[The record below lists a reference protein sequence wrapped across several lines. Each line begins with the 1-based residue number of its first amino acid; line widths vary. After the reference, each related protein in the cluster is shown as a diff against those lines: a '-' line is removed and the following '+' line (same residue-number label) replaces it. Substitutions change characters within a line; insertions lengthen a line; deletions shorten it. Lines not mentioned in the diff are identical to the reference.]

1 MTIIAYAS
9 NNSWQYFSFCRIIE
23 YPSVPPDKTCK
34 FYICGIITKCNNFLA
49 IIRIF
54 GKKRVWCMEIGK
66 KQSLFSEKREYI
78 MTLNPTLLIFC
89 PKNMYN
95 IFFTLYSLIKLFFI
109 VIWKLVW
116 AAAETSIRVLLMLY
130 QGRLLLLSSIFCLL
144 CFVN

>member
-1 MTIIAYAS
+1 MKQVIKHFEQKISITVWFLIYLTTEVVMISDMILS
-9 NNSWQYFSFCRIIE
+9 NIYKHFRRLAK
-23 YPSVPPDKTCK
+23 PSVHSDKTCK

-78 MTLNPTLLIFC
+78 MTLNQTLLIFC

-95 IFFTLYSLIKLFFI
+95 TFFYF
-109 VIWKLVW
+109 VW
-116 AAAETSIRVLLMLY
+116 LD
-130 QGRLLLLSSIFCLL
+130 
-144 CFVN
+144 